1 MKKDRALIFNNED
14 SKPYIIAFL
23 SGIGI
28 IVGSIY
34 LPLYSHELG
43 ADEIMVG
50 LIVGAHSITYI
61 FMPFL
66 IGRFSDKISSKRTLI
81 YGTIILGSLYAIY
94 SMVSSPIFLIPLK
107 ACEGLGWSF
116 IWPSLQSYFGGFQK
130 KLKVYNLMWSSG
142 VVIGPYAGAVI
153 VQDYNFQYV
162 FAFVAILF
170 AISSILGVLLHPNIK
185 NEGKVE
191 NNSSEDSVKFNLME
205 LPLFLFPVMYGFALT
220 LIFTF
225 FPIYADIKGITV
237 IEIGYILVLSN
248 IGRVLAFIIPG
259 DFQNVFGSQ
268 RRLLLLVFAVGIIPT
283 LIVFYDQVIVLYFDL
298 FFYGIVSGLLFTS
311 MQYKILHLSEQRR
324 GFYAGL
330 LESTMGVGSL
340 VAPFLGGIVASV
352 NSSYIFLL
360 PMSIALV
367 VIGGN
372 IIGHRN

>member
-1 MKKDRALIFNNED
+1 MKKDRALIFNED

-34 LPLYSHELG
+34 LPLYAHELG

-66 IGRFSDKISSKRTLI
+66 IGRFSDRISSKRTLI

-94 SMVSSPIFLIPLK
+94 SIVSSPIFLIPLK
-107 ACEGLGWSF
+107 ALEGLGWSF

-162 FAFVAILF
+162 FALVAILF

-191 NNSSEDSVKFNLME
+191 NSPSEDSVKFNLME

-225 FPIYADIKGITV
+225 FPIYAVIRGIAV
-237 IEIGYILVLSN
+237 IEMGYILVLSN

-259 DFQNVFGSQ
+259 DFQNAFGSQ

-311 MQYKILHLSEQRR
+311 MQYKILHLSEERR

-352 NSSYIFLL
+352 NSSYVFLL
-360 PMSIALV
+360 PMSVALV

-372 IIGHRN
+372 IVGHRN